1 MTTISAAVCFSA
13 GWNSRSRVTQE
24 NLALE
29 NCIPNHPLQTSR
41 SLSTGNWSKFTQAL
55 CPLLLVALLIGCNQN
70 RPTLPQ
76 PGPAK
81 VTLIPAA
88 QLELTD
94 RDEFVGR
101 TEASETV
108 EVRSRVSGF
117 IKSVDFRDGDIVTQ
131 GQPLFKIEPDTY
143 QAIQDQ
149 SISRIELW
157 KSKKELAQSRLTRN
171 ERLLATNTI
180 SQDEYNETLAAV
192 READA
197 NIVAAEADA
206 RRTQLD
212 LKYTDVKAEIT
223 GKIDRAFVT
232 PGNVVTGGIG
242 TGTLLTRIVKNTPI
256 YAYVDVDERTFLRYA
271 RRFNSPENPEAAP
284 AQLIP
289 VRDRNIPVEMQLA
302 DDVGFPHK
310 GFLDFIENRIDAATG
325 TIRIRAVFENKNLFL
340 TGGLFVRLRIPTS
353 GSYRATLIPEQSIA
367 TDQSFKYCWV
377 IGKDNLPERR
387 NLTLGQRQGEWRV
400 IRDGVKP
407 GEQVVFEGVQ
417 RVRVGQAVEAKPAPS
432 DSLQPVKQ

>member
-1 MTTISAAVCFSA
+1 
-13 GWNSRSRVTQE
+13 VTQE

-29 NCIPNHPLQTSR
+29 NCISDHPLQTSR
-41 SLSTGNWSKFTQAL
+41 SLSPGNWSKFTQAL
-55 CPLLLVALLIGCNQN
+55 GTLLLVAMLFGCNQN
-70 RPTLPQ
+70 RLTLPQ

-131 GQPLFKIEPDTY
+131 GQQLFKIEPDTY

-149 SISRIELW
+149 SNSRIELW

-212 LKYTDVKAEIT
+212 LQYTDVKAEIG

-232 PGNVVTGGIG
+232 QGNVVTGGIG
-242 TGTLLTRIVKNTPI
+242 TGTLLTRIVKNAPI

-271 RRFNSPENPEAAP
+271 RRFNSPENPETRP

-325 TIRIRAVFENKNLFL
+325 TIRVRAVFENNNLFL

-353 GSYRATLIPEQSIA
+353 ESYQATLIPEQSIA

-407 GEQVVFEGVQ
+407 GEQIVFEGVQ
-417 RVRVGQAVEAKPAPS
+417 RVRVGQAVEAKPAAAN
-432 DSLQPVKQ
+432 SLQTISQ

>member
-1 MTTISAAVCFSA
+1 MTTISAAVCFSE
-13 GWNSRSRVTQE
+13 GWNSRSRLTQE
-24 NLALE
+24 NIALE
-29 NCIPNHPLQTSR
+29 NCIHDHPLQTSR
-41 SLSTGNWSKFTQAL
+41 MLSIGNWSKFTYAL
-55 CPLLLVALLIGCNQN
+55 CPLLLVALLVGCNQN

-212 LKYTDVKAEIT
+212 LQYTDVKAEIT
-223 GKIDRAFVT
+223 GKIDRAFIT

-271 RRFNSPENPEAAP
+271 RRFNSPENPDAAP

-353 GSYRATLIPEQSIA
+353 GSYQATLIPEQSIA

-387 NLTLGQRQGEWRV
+387 ELTLGQRQGEWRV

-417 RVRVGQAVEAKPAPS
+417 RVRAGQAVEAKPAPA

>member
-1 MTTISAAVCFSA
+1 
-13 GWNSRSRVTQE
+13 
-24 NLALE
+24 L
-29 NCIPNHPLQTSR
+29 
-41 SLSTGNWSKFTQAL
+41 SKFTYAL
-55 CPLLLVALLIGCNQN
+55 CPLLLVALLVGCNQN

-94 RDEFVGR
+94 QDEFVGR

-212 LKYTDVKAEIT
+212 LQYTDVKAEIT
-223 GKIDRAFVT
+223 GKIDRAFIT

-242 TGTLLTRIVKNTPI
+242 TGTLLTRIVKNAPI

-271 RRFNSPENPEAAP
+271 RRFNSPENPDAAP

-353 GSYRATLIPEQSIA
+353 GSYQATLIPEQSIA

-387 NLTLGQRQGEWRV
+387 ELTLGQRQGEWRV

-417 RVRVGQAVEAKPAPS
+417 RVRAGQAVEAKPAPA

>member
-13 GWNSRSRVTQE
+13 AWNLRSRVTQE
-24 NLALE
+24 NLALQ
-29 NCIPNHPLQTSR
+29 NCIPDHPLQTSG

-55 CPLLLVALLIGCNQN
+55 CPLLLVAIICGCNQN

-131 GQPLFKIEPDTY
+131 GQQLFKIEPDTY

-149 SISRIELW
+149 SNSRIELW

-212 LKYTDVKAEIT
+212 LQYTDVKAEIT

-242 TGTLLTRIVKNTPI
+242 TGTLLTRIVKNAPI

-271 RRFNSPENPEAAP
+271 RRFKSPENLEAAP

-289 VRDRNIPVEMQLA
+289 VRDRNIPVEMRLA

-340 TGGLFVRLRIPTS
+340 TGGLFVRLRVPTS
-353 GSYRATLIPEQSIA
+353 EPYQATLIPEQSIA

-387 NLTLGQRQGEWRV
+387 ELTLGQRQGEWRV

-417 RVRVGQAVEAKPAPS
+417 RVRAGQAVEAKPAS
-432 DSLQPVKQ
+432 ADSLQPVKQ

>member
-1 MTTISAAVCFSA
+1 MENFIPDHPPQTTLSL
-13 GWNSRSRVTQE
+13 
-24 NLALE
+24 LA
-29 NCIPNHPLQTSR
+29 
-41 SLSTGNWSKFTQAL
+41 GNWNKITQPL
-55 CPLLLVALLIGCNQN
+55 CSLMLVALLVGCNQN

-81 VTLIPAA
+81 VTVVEAA
-88 QLELTD
+88 QLELMD

-117 IKSVDFRDGDIVTQ
+117 IKSVDFRDGDIVTKGAQ
-131 GQPLFKIEPDTY
+131 LFKIEPDTY

-149 SISRIELW
+149 SNSRIELW

-212 LKYTDVKAEIT
+212 LQYTDVKAEIT
-223 GKIDRAFVT
+223 GKIDRAYVT

-242 TGTLLTRIVKNTPI
+242 TGTLLTRIVKNAPI

-271 RRFNSPENPEAAP
+271 RRFKNPENPEAPP

-302 DDVGFPHK
+302 DDVGYPHQ
-310 GFLDFIENRIDAATG
+310 GFLDFIENRVDSATG
-325 TIRIRAVFENKNLFL
+325 TIRVRAVFENKNLFL

-353 GSYRATLIPEQSIA
+353 DSYQAILIPEQSIA
-367 TDQSFKYCWV
+367 TDQNFKYCWV

-400 IRDGVKP
+400 VREGVKS
-407 GEQVVFEGVQ
+407 GDQVVFEGVQ
-417 RVRVGQAVEAKPAPS
+417 RVRAGQAVEAKPAPA
-432 DSLQPVKQ
+432 DALQPIQQ

>member
-1 MTTISAAVCFSA
+1 MEH
-13 GWNSRSRVTQE
+13 R
-24 NLALE
+24 
-29 NCIPNHPLQTSR
+29 IPDHPIQTSH
-41 SLSTGNWSKFTQAL
+41 SLSTRSWSKFSLAL

-94 RDEFVGR
+94 QDEFVGR

-131 GQPLFKIEPDTY
+131 GQQLFKIEPDTY

-149 SISRIELW
+149 SNSRIELW

-206 RRTQLD
+206 RRTDLD

-223 GKIDRAFVT
+223 GKIDRAFIT

-242 TGTLLTRIVKNTPI
+242 TGTLLTRIVRNSPI

-271 RRFNSPENPEAAP
+271 RQFNSPENPEAPP

-353 GSYRATLIPEQSIA
+353 GSYQATLIPEQSIA

-377 IGKDNLPERR
+377 IGQDNLPERR
-387 NLTLGQRQGEWRV
+387 QLTLGQRQGEWRV

-417 RVRVGQAVEAKPAPS
+417 RVRAGQAVEAKPAPT

>member
-1 MTTISAAVCFSA
+1 VTAICGHQPQVRMMISDGTPAHRFSQRMRSPAFASVVLIAA
-13 GWNSRSRVTQE
+13 QIL
-24 NLALE
+24 LA
-29 NCIPNHPLQTSR
+29 S
-41 SLSTGNWSKFTQAL
+41 
-55 CPLLLVALLIGCNQN
+55 GCGPT
-70 RPTLPQ
+70 RPSLPQ

-81 VTLIPAA
+81 VTWLSAA
-88 QLELTD
+88 ERELTD
-94 RDEFVGR
+94 FDEFVGR

-117 IKSVDFRDGDIVTQ
+117 IKSVDFRDGDIVTK

-143 QAIQDQ
+143 QAIQEQ
-149 SISRIELW
+149 SESRIELW

-197 NIVAAEADA
+197 NIVAAQADA

-212 LKYTDVKAEIT
+212 LDYTDVKAEIE

-232 PGNVVTGGIG
+232 PGNVVTGGLG
-242 TGTLLTRIVKNTPI
+242 TGTLLTRIVKNSPI

-271 RRFNSPENPEAAP
+271 RRFNDPNQPEAAP

-289 VRDRNIPVEMQLA
+289 VRDRNVGVEMQLA
-302 DDVGFPHK
+302 DDVGFPHR
-310 GFLDFIENRIDAATG
+310 GFLDFIENRVDAATG

-353 GSYRATLIPEQSIA
+353 PPYKATLIPEQSIS

-377 IGKDNLPERR
+377 LGADDLPERR
-387 NLTLGQRQGEWRV
+387 DLTLGPRQGEWRV
-400 IRDGVKP
+400 IRAGIQA
-407 GEQVVFEGVQ
+407 GERVVVEGVQ
-417 RVRVGQAVEAKPAPS
+417 RVRAGQKVEAKQAPAM
-432 DSLQPVKQ
+432 QN

>member
-1 MTTISAAVCFSA
+1 M
-13 GWNSRSRVTQE
+13 
-24 NLALE
+24 
-29 NCIPNHPLQTSR
+29 
-41 SLSTGNWSKFTQAL
+41 
-55 CPLLLVALLIGCNQN
+55 LLLAAMLFGCNQN

-81 VTLIPAA
+81 VTLVPVA

-131 GQPLFKIEPDTY
+131 GQQLFKIEPDTY

-149 SISRIELW
+149 SNSRIELW

-242 TGTLLTRIVKNTPI
+242 TGTLLTRIVKNAPI

-271 RRFNSPENPEAAP
+271 RRFKSPENPEAP
-284 AQLIP
+284 LTQLIP
-289 VRDRNIPVEMQLA
+289 VRDRNISVEMQLA

-325 TIRIRAVFENKNLFL
+325 TIRIRAVFENKSLFL
-340 TGGLFVRLRIPTS
+340 TGGLFVRLRVPTS
-353 GSYRATLIPEQSIA
+353 EPYQATLIPEQSIA

-400 IRDGVKP
+400 IREGVKP

-417 RVRVGQAVEAKPAPS
+417 RVRAGQAVEAKPAPA

>member
-1 MTTISAAVCFSA
+1 M
-13 GWNSRSRVTQE
+13 
-24 NLALE
+24 
-29 NCIPNHPLQTSR
+29 
-41 SLSTGNWSKFTQAL
+41 
-55 CPLLLVALLIGCNQN
+55 
-70 RPTLPQ
+70 
-76 PGPAK
+76 
-81 VTLIPAA
+81 
-88 QLELTD
+88 ELMD

-117 IKSVDFRDGDIVTQ
+117 IKSVNFRDGDIVNQ
-131 GQPLFKIEPDTY
+131 GQQLFKIEPDTY

-149 SISRIELW
+149 SDSRIELW

-171 ERLLATNTI
+171 ERLLSTNTI
-180 SQDEYNETLAAV
+180 SQDEYNETLSAV

-212 LKYTDVKAEIT
+212 LAYTDVKAEIT
-223 GKIDRAFVT
+223 GKIDRAFIT
-232 PGNVVTGGIG
+232 PGNVVTGGVG
-242 TGTLLTRIVKNTPI
+242 TGTLLTRIVKNAPI

-271 RRFNSPENPEAAP
+271 RRFNNPENPDAAP

-289 VRDRNIPVEMQLA
+289 VRDRNVPVEMQLA

-310 GFLDFIENRIDAATG
+310 GFLDFIENRVDAATG
-325 TIRIRAVFENKNLFL
+325 TIRIRAVFENRNLFL

-353 GSYRATLIPEQSIA
+353 ELYLATLIPEQSIA

-377 IGKDNLPERR
+377 IGKDKQPERR
-387 NLTLGQRQGEWRV
+387 NLTLGPRQGEWRV
-400 IRDGVKP
+400 VRDGIQA
-407 GEQVVFEGVQ
+407 GEKIVFEGVQ
-417 RVRVGQAVEAKPAPS
+417 RVRAGQAVEAKPAAMGA
-432 DSLQPVKQ
+432 LQSPQQ

>member
-1 MTTISAAVCFSA
+1 M
-13 GWNSRSRVTQE
+13 
-24 NLALE
+24 E
-29 NCIPNHPLQTSR
+29 NCIQDPPSQKLHRLPPKSCSGYWR
-41 SLSTGNWSKFTQAL
+41 SLL
-55 CPLLLVALLIGCNQN
+55 MLLVIAMLFGCNQN
-70 RPTLPQ
+70 RPTLP
-76 PGPAK
+76 PAGPAK
-81 VTLIPAA
+81 VTLVEAA

-117 IKSVDFRDGDIVTQ
+117 IKSVAFRDGDIVTQ
-131 GQPLFKIEPDTY
+131 GQQLFKIEPDTY
-143 QAIQDQ
+143 EAIQEQ
-149 SISRIELW
+149 SNSRIELW

-212 LKYTDVKAEIT
+212 LTYTDVKAEIT
-223 GKIDRAFVT
+223 GKVDRAFIT

-242 TGTLLTRIVKNTPI
+242 TGTLLTRIVKNAPI

-271 RRFNSPENPEAAP
+271 RRFNSPDQPEAPP

-353 GSYRATLIPEQSIA
+353 EPYQATLIPEQSIA

-377 IGKDNLPERR
+377 IGKDNMPERR

-400 IRDGVKP
+400 IREGIQP
-407 GEQVVFEGVQ
+407 GEKVVFEGVQ
-417 RVRVGQAVEAKPAPS
+417 RVRAGQAVEAKPAAEGA
-432 DSLQPVKQ
+432 LQPAKQ

>member
-1 MTTISAAVCFSA
+1 M
-13 GWNSRSRVTQE
+13 
-24 NLALE
+24 E
-29 NCIPNHPLQTSR
+29 NCISDHPPQTPR
-41 SLSTGNWSKFTQAL
+41 SLSTGNWSKFTQTL
-55 CPLLLVALLIGCNQN
+55 GMLLLAAMLFGCNQN

-81 VTLIPAA
+81 VTLVPVA

-131 GQPLFKIEPDTY
+131 GQQLFKIEPDTY

-149 SISRIELW
+149 SNSRIELW

-242 TGTLLTRIVKNTPI
+242 TGTLLTRIVKNAPI

-271 RRFNSPENPEAAP
+271 RRFKSPENPEAP
-284 AQLIP
+284 LAQLIP
-289 VRDRNIPVEMQLA
+289 VRDRNISVEMQLA

-340 TGGLFVRLRIPTS
+340 TGGLFVRLRVPTS
-353 GSYRATLIPEQSIA
+353 EPYQATLIPEQSIA

-400 IRDGVKP
+400 VREGVKP

-417 RVRVGQAVEAKPAPS
+417 RVRAGQAVEAKPAPA

>member
-1 MTTISAAVCFSA
+1 M
-13 GWNSRSRVTQE
+13 
-24 NLALE
+24 
-29 NCIPNHPLQTSR
+29 
-41 SLSTGNWSKFTQAL
+41 
-55 CPLLLVALLIGCNQN
+55 LLLAAMLFGCNQN

-81 VTLIPAA
+81 VTLVPVA

-131 GQPLFKIEPDTY
+131 GQQLFKIEPDTY

-149 SISRIELW
+149 SNSRIELW

-242 TGTLLTRIVKNTPI
+242 TGTLLTRIVKNAPI

-271 RRFNSPENPEAAP
+271 RRFKSPENPEAP
-284 AQLIP
+284 LAQLIP
-289 VRDRNIPVEMQLA
+289 VRDRNISVEMQLA

-340 TGGLFVRLRIPTS
+340 TGGLFVRLRVPTS
-353 GSYRATLIPEQSIA
+353 EPYQATLIPEQSIA

-400 IRDGVKP
+400 VREGVKP

-417 RVRVGQAVEAKPAPS
+417 RVRAGQAVEAKPAPA

>member
-1 MTTISAAVCFSA
+1 MMISDGTPAHRFSQRMRSPAFASVVLIAA
-13 GWNSRSRVTQE
+13 QIL
-24 NLALE
+24 LA
-29 NCIPNHPLQTSR
+29 S
-41 SLSTGNWSKFTQAL
+41 
-55 CPLLLVALLIGCNQN
+55 GCGPT
-70 RPTLPQ
+70 RPSLPQ

-81 VTLIPAA
+81 VTWLSAA
-88 QLELTD
+88 ERELTD
-94 RDEFVGR
+94 FDEFVGR

-117 IKSVDFRDGDIVTQ
+117 IKSVDFRDGDIVTK

-143 QAIQDQ
+143 QAIQEQ
-149 SISRIELW
+149 SESRIELW

-197 NIVAAEADA
+197 NIVAAQD
-206 RRTQLD
+206 
-212 LKYTDVKAEIT
+212 YTDVKAEIE

-232 PGNVVTGGIG
+232 PGNVVTGGLG
-242 TGTLLTRIVKNTPI
+242 TGTLLTRIVKNSPI

-271 RRFNSPENPEAAP
+271 RRFNDPNQPEAAP

-289 VRDRNIPVEMQLA
+289 VRDRNVGVEMQLA
-302 DDVGFPHK
+302 DDVGFPHR
-310 GFLDFIENRIDAATG
+310 GFLDFIENRVDAATG

-353 GSYRATLIPEQSIA
+353 PPYKATLIPEQSIS

-377 IGKDNLPERR
+377 LGADDLPERR
-387 NLTLGQRQGEWRV
+387 DLTLGPRQGEWRV
-400 IRDGVKP
+400 IRAGIQA
-407 GEQVVFEGVQ
+407 GERVVVEGVQ
-417 RVRVGQAVEAKPAPS
+417 RVRAGQKVEAKQAPAM
-432 DSLQPVKQ
+432 QN

>member
-1 MTTISAAVCFSA
+1 
-13 GWNSRSRVTQE
+13 
-24 NLALE
+24 LE
-29 NCIPNHPLQTSR
+29 HCIPDHPIQTSH
-41 SLSTGNWSKFTQAL
+41 SLSTRSWSKFSLAL
-55 CPLLLVALLIGCNQN
+55 CPLLLTALLVGCNQN

-94 RDEFVGR
+94 QDEFVGR

-131 GQPLFKIEPDTY
+131 GQQLFKIEPDTY

-149 SISRIELW
+149 SNSRIELW

-206 RRTQLD
+206 RRTDLD

-223 GKIDRAFVT
+223 GKIDRAFIT

-242 TGTLLTRIVKNTPI
+242 TGTLLTRIVRNSPI

-271 RRFNSPENPEAAP
+271 RQFNSPENPEAPP

-353 GSYRATLIPEQSIA
+353 GSYQATLIPEQSIA

-377 IGKDNLPERR
+377 IGQDNLPERR
-387 NLTLGQRQGEWRV
+387 QLTLGQRQGEWRV

-417 RVRVGQAVEAKPAPS
+417 RVRAGQAVEAKPAPT